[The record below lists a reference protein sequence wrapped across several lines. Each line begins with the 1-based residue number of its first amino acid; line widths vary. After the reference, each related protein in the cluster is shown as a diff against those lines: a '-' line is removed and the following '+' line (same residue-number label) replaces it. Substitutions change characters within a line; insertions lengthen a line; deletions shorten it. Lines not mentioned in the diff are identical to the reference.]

1 MRIFILTLFLVV
13 NFISCNKDNNSD
25 NPTSTQLNIIN
36 SLNDFDSRIAKGVT
50 LAFFHATWCSK
61 CAAQRPEV
69 EGLIADSE
77 LQSVFFCEV
86 DYEKNG
92 NIVTKYNVT
101 GFPTILL
108 MKDGQVKHTLVGSN
122 NKKADIKQLLK
133 SL

>member
-13 NFISCNKDNNSD
+13 NFISCSKDNNSD